1 MMRRMGIFTAFVL
14 LCCAMFAVNIFAAS
28 EGVFI
33 YEITDGAATITGLSS
48 APATVEI
55 PAALGG
61 APVTAIRA
69 GALSGDDALQSITVQ
84 ADHSH
89 FSGVDGVLF
98 DKSATTLLAFP
109 RARSGNYTIP
119 DGVTAIAEKAFRYCT
134 SLTAVTVP
142 NSVTSIA
149 ANAFSQC
156 TPTIYANSGTAAETY
171 ATANN
176 LTFSSLNN
184 STANNTTATPSAP
197 AESTASG
204 TYTAQITGVTAAQVG
219 DTLYVS
225 VQFSAPFAAAELT
238 MTYPQNLLSFA
249 ADLSGLSGASVT
261 DAGGCLTLA
270 DYGDTQSGYTFAF
283 SAVAHGTAVISL
295 TEAKCSDA
303 ASAASEDLLA
313 ATVTAADLTVLIRKP
328 AHNVSLSDLF
338 TGNSTV
344 EDGASYTF
352 RPAATDHMYYDYA
365 VSAQM
370 GGSTVEVTTQ
380 SDGSYVIPNVTGA
393 LVISGTRT
401 AKSYHISFATST
413 EVDLPANTTAPYGT
427 DFSFTLPSRSHY
439 STSITRIVYPTS
451 DSGVPYTLENGT
463 VTIAGTSITAPISI
477 TIDQVLADAIVRLE
491 GSGASDAHGEP
502 FATPGEDYSFTLTP
516 DARYDY
522 NVTAARGGVS
532 VPVSEAD
539 NTFTLAAEHVQAG
552 EIVITVQ
559 KQLKTTG
566 IRVSSYI
573 TLSGKNVWL
582 IRNITAFM
590 ESDTYLY
597 GGTAMFWSEKYDAYC
612 TLVLAESA
620 PVVTAEQLSL
630 QSGRAT
636 AVDYGMDVNQ
646 SGRVDANDAQLAY
659 NLYNSSSGDWE
670 IGVSMEK
677 YLRADVNGDGVVDT
691 QDAAAIIAW
700 ILRG

>member
-1 MMRRMGIFTAFVL
+1 MRRMGIFTAFVL
-14 LCCAMFAVNIFAAS
+14 LCCAMLTIHIFAAG

-33 YEITDGAATITGLSS
+33 YEITDGAATITGLNS

-61 APVTAIRA
+61 VPVTAIQA
-69 GALSGDDALQSITVQ
+69 GALSGNDALQSITVQ
-84 ADHSH
+84 AENAY
-89 FSGVDGVLF
+89 FSSVDGVLF
-98 DKSATTLLAFP
+98 DKSATTLLSFP
-109 RARSGNYTIP
+109 RAKSGSYTVP
-119 DGVTAIAEKAFRYCT
+119 NGVTAIAEKAFRYCT
-134 SLTAVTVP
+134 ALTGVTVP
-142 NSVTSIA
+142 DSVTSIA

-156 TPTIYANSGTAAETY
+156 SPTIYANSGTAAETY
-171 ATANN
+171 AAANN

-184 STANNTTATPSAP
+184 SSTTTTPSAP
-197 AESTASG
+197 AGTTSG
-204 TYTAQITGVTAAQVG
+204 TYTAQIAGAAAAQVG

-238 MTYPQNLLSFA
+238 LTYPQNLLSFD
-249 ADLSGLSGASVT
+249 ADLSSLSGASVT

-283 SAVAHGTAVISL
+283 SAVAPGTAVISL

-352 RPAATDHMYYDYA
+352 RPAATDHMYYDYT

-370 GGSTVEVTTQ
+370 GGSAVEVTTQ
-380 SDGSYVIPNVTGA
+380 SDGSYVIPNVTDA

-413 EVDLPANTTAPYGT
+413 EVELPANTTAPYGT

-439 STSITRIVYPTS
+439 STSITRIVYLTS

-463 VTIAGTSITAPISI
+463 VTIAGTALTAPISI
-477 TIDQVLADAIVRLE
+477 TIDQILADAIVRLE

-502 FATPGEDYSFTLTP
+502 FATPGEVYSFTLTP
-516 DARYDY
+516 DTRYDY
-522 NVTAARGGVS
+522 TVTAARGGAA

-582 IRNITAFM
+582 IRNEMTFM

-597 GGTAMFWSEKYDAYC
+597 GGTAMFWSEKYGAYC
-612 TLVLAESA
+612 TLVLADTA
-620 PVVTAEQLSL
+620 PVVTADQLSL
-630 QSGRAT
+630 QSGRAA
-636 AVDYGMDVNQ
+636 AVDYGMDVNR

-670 IGVSMEK
+670 SGVSIEK
-677 YLRADVNGDGVVDT
+677 YLRADVNGDGVVNT